1 MGKET
6 TQPVAAEINQCI
18 AVERRLLV
26 FKLPCEN
33 IDEQT
38 SSLLNKVRDLAKWQD
53 VESISELSN
62 RIRLAF
68 GDEVVR
74 ALRDPTPAFRSKRL
88 GEQYSISVAS
98 CKMAW
103 QALGVP
109 DALAEEFSREAN
121 VGAVLK
127 YPGLGVHTLEGPLG
141 SGKTLASQRMFQLA
155 IIRALED
162 SSEPFPIFVTARD
175 LHVPLKDY
183 IEQECRGFADPFTQ
197 GVFVVVDGVDEKGA
211 REGEELLRQAS
222 VYVDANP
229 RATVLITTRSL
240 SGIHTIGNL
249 LTMPALDYDQVVDLI
264 RKVSGQEFRLNN
276 TYRWPSSMRDV
287 ARIPLFAVMIG
298 AKLRDNPD
306 LIFSS
311 QTRLIELLAEDA
323 LQEASDN
330 SAGLDR
336 LLHTLAAHSIDSGSR
351 VPLDEIDKVRANQ
364 RLLTTSRLVTE
375 YSGTVDFTLP
385 IFREWY
391 AARALLEG
399 TVGIEEL
406 EQVSDR
412 WLVPLSMTLYSGD
425 DKFIQSLMTHLTS
438 SDPGVASL
446 LIDEH
451 QSEHERLRSGT
462 AATSASFETGEQV
475 GDNIL
480 GAMAAWERGLG
491 KLYSVIAPVGPD
503 GATKPLRIGLKG
515 RYIVTR
521 WYNGTQKEP
530 LLASVSF
537 EETHDRSLLDWS
549 MFAME
554 APDTELW
561 RWVYTKKYLVHRQEK
576 AIGLARLAICSHDA
590 IRELSWE
597 FALSASGQ
605 SSYGQ
610 TELDVQGVL
619 KHIAS
624 LSLDNDTSIRLKG
637 ISYSISE
644 INAVENHLKGL
655 LAKEETVIA
664 DPWPQRNMPRISG
677 PLWKFYSDQQ
687 LLARTQAVFSAALR
701 IYAEVVGSWYER
713 FAPRL
718 RLFSLMPARLEG
730 RLEIP
735 LRESPPTTEPKMML
749 SLGYS
754 EPKLSWHPRIL
765 PLGEQS
771 EALFEIGTP
780 TDDERDDEQYFSEES
795 GAFARLRGQ
804 GSIDSRLF
812 RVSSLFDVHIVLGPR
827 PATTMA
833 CKWLVAELRELKWY

>member
-1 MGKET
+1 MS
-6 TQPVAAEINQCI
+6 QA
-18 AVERRLLV
+18 
-26 FKLPCEN
+26 
-33 IDEQT
+33 
-38 SSLLNKVRDLAKWQD
+38 
-53 VESISELSN
+53 
-62 RIRLAF
+62 
-68 GDEVVR
+68 
-74 ALRDPTPAFRSKRL
+74 
-88 GEQYSISVAS
+88 SVS
-98 CKMAW
+98 H
-103 QALGVP
+103 L
-109 DALAEEFSREAN
+109 
-121 VGAVLK
+121 
-127 YPGLGVHTLEGPLG
+127 
-141 SGKTLASQRMFQLA
+141 
-155 IIRALED
+155 
-162 SSEPFPIFVTARD
+162 

-211 REGEELLRQAS
+211 REGEDLLRQAS

-229 RATVLITTRSL
+229 RATVLITTRSQ

-249 LTMPALDYDQVVDLI
+249 LTIPALDDDQLVDLI
-264 RKVSGQEFRLNN
+264 RSVSGQELRLNN

-298 AKLRDNPD
+298 SKLRENPD
-306 LIFSS
+306 LIVSS
-311 QTRLIELLAEDA
+311 QTRLIEQLAEDA

-336 LLHTLAAHSIDSGSR
+336 LLHTLAVLSTDSGSR
-351 VPLDEIDKVRANQ
+351 VPLGKIDKVRANQ
-364 RLLTTSRLVTE
+364 KLLTTSRLVTE

-385 IFREWY
+385 LFREWY

-399 TVGIEEL
+399 TIGIEEL
-406 EQVSDR
+406 QQVSDR
-412 WLVPLSMTLYSGD
+412 WLVPLSMALYSGD

-462 AATSASFETGEQV
+462 AATSASFESGEQV
-475 GDNIL
+475 GENIL
-480 GAMAAWERGLG
+480 GALAAWERGLE

-515 RYIVTR
+515 RYTVTR

-530 LLASVSF
+530 PLASVSF
-537 EETHDRSLLDWS
+537 EEARDRSLLDWS
-549 MFAME
+549 IFAME

-561 RWVYTKKYLVHRQEK
+561 RWVYTKKYLVYRRQK
-576 AIGLARLAICSHDA
+576 ATDLAMLAICSDDA

-605 SSYGQ
+605 SSYSQ
-610 TELDVQGVL
+610 TELNIQGVL

-624 LSLDNDTSIRLKG
+624 LSLDNDTSIRSKG
-637 ISYSISE
+637 IPYSISE

-655 LAKEETVIA
+655 QAKKETVIA
-664 DPWPQRNMPRISG
+664 DPWPQRNMPQTSG

-687 LLARTQAVFSAALR
+687 LLARTQAVFSGALR
-701 IYAEVVGSWYER
+701 IYAEMVGCWYER

-718 RLFSLMPARLEG
+718 QLYSLMPVRLEG
-730 RLEIP
+730 HLEIP
-735 LRESPPTTEPKMML
+735 LQESPPTTEPKMMW
-749 SLGYS
+749 SPRYS

-771 EALFEIGTP
+771 EALFELGTP
-780 TDDERDDEQYFSEES
+780 ADYDREDDQYFSEES
-795 GAFARLRGQ
+795 GVFARLQRQ
-804 GSIDSRLF
+804 GSIDARLF

-827 PATTMA
+827 PATTD
-833 CKWLVAELRELKWY
+833 LTP